1 MSILITVLL
10 LQLYLLFVQAILDY
24 IKPVLDLAQYAL
36 RPPDEPF
43 EDDDEEETE
52 SRPPPHLRRFLNPE
66 LLKREQV
73 EPTVQYERCTSTGPE
88 NWIQEFELMNLPL
101 FTVQYIQLVHVP
113 LDVMHEC
120 LRLQLELK
128 PPKQPSQHS
137 VRQVGPF
144 RNKVH
149 IWKSP
154 IQLV

>member
-1 MSILITVLL
+1 MHIPLCIGLMLVFF
-10 LQLYLLFVQAILDY
+10 LLFVQAILDY

-36 RPPDEPF
+36 RPPKEPF
-43 EDDDEEETE
+43 EEEEEEEAE

-66 LLKREQV
+66 LLKAQKEQV
-73 EPTVQYERCTSTGPE
+73 ELPVQYERCTSTGPE

-113 LDVMHEC
+113 LDIMHEC

-128 PPKQPSQHS
+128 PPKQPSPHS
-137 VRQVGPF
+137 VRQVSLIGD
-144 RNKVH
+144 KVH

-154 IQLV
+154 I